1 MTNRWIRV
9 LMLSA
14 LAAVLMAGVSGCA
27 STGAAGDSGA
37 SSGSAARGMASVPA
51 SSPLSRIKSGM
62 TDIQV
67 RKILGEP
74 DNSNSYMTGK
84 AWIPFYFG
92 GDTHRTEWIYNGT
105 GRVVFSRNQWSG
117 AVTVVDLVHDPS

>member
-1 MTNRWIRV
+1 MKGKWIRV
-9 LMLSA
+9 LVMGT
-14 LAAVLMAGVSGCA
+14 LAAVLMVGVGGCA
-27 STGAAGDSGA
+27 STGDTGA
-37 SSGSAARGMASVPA
+37 SSGSAIRGIDSVPA

-62 TDIQV
+62 TEVQV

-92 GDTHRTEWIYNGT
+92 GDTHRVDWIYNGT

-117 AVTVVDLVHDPS
+117 SVTVVDLVHDPS